1 MSVAV
6 VSDSTADIPAG
17 LAEQHGITIVPAFV
31 RFGDEEFRDRIDIDT
46 EDFYARLARDKDVF
60 PTTSQPSP
68 GDFKAVYDELLEE
81 HDEIIS
87 IQISSSLS
95 GTYASAI
102 AGAAQADPGGERI
115 SNVDSRTASMG
126 TGFIALTA
134 KQIIDDGGTAADAL
148 AAANDMVSR
157 VQFAGTPDSLEYLQR
172 GGRLKGARALMAN
185 ILHFRP
191 VLAVVDGEVEVI
203 ARPRSHRKAMS
214 KLIEAVVEDHAP
226 LTNLAVMHTDS
237 SSQGEAEEV
246 LEELKSEVNQGG
258 MAITATVGPA
268 IGAHLGNGTVALAV
282 SW

>member
-191 VLAVVDGEVEVI
+191 VLAVVDGEVAVI